1 MVDKATIAQLK
12 DLHEP
17 QAIASWPWGWG
28 WYGLGVAILTLLL
41 LGSYWGYRWYQ
52 RTAFKRQALKQL
64 KLYKTQYQQQQDFTQ
79 YNYGFYVYR
88 GPIVGGIWTRHSE
101 INVDS
106 YIILVGVIQDSFKFG
121 YSYDITASNLGNDN
135 TLGAHE
141 ISFTMYLNCRSRSK
155 SYETIN
161 CPQF

>member
-28 WYGLGVAILTLLL
+28 WYGLGVAILILLL

-64 KLYKTQYQQQQDFTQ
+64 KLYKTQYQQQQDLHLLPALLNELLKKVAIHYFPRQQVASLTAEAWLDFL
-79 YNYGFYVYR
+79 NRTVRKIDFYQVKPQLIMLPYQKMPVETDLAR
-88 GPIVGGIWTRHSE
+88 LFEYVRIWINQRGGIC
-101 INVDS
+101 
-106 YIILVGVIQDSFKFG
+106 
-121 YSYDITASNLGNDN
+121 
-135 TLGAHE
+135 
-141 ISFTMYLNCRSRSK
+141 LN
-155 SYETIN
+155 
-161 CPQF
+161 